1 MNTKNFNQLAFNR
14 LAELFFFF
22 FKIGLFTFGGG
33 YAMLPLIEREITDHK
48 KWINKEEFVD
58 MLAVVQSVPGAI
70 AINTATFIGIKT
82 EGRKGAW
89 AASLGIILP
98 SFIIIVIIAA
108 FFGKYGGH
116 QIIEAAFRGIR
127 PAVAAL
133 IAVAAIR
140 VGKASLKDLVSWV
153 ATAAAVLLIVVLQ
166 IHAILVILSGALYGL
181 AVYKFWPQKVNEI
194 TKTKDKNNGLP

>member
-1 MNTKNFNQLAFNR
+1 MNAKNTRQ
-14 LAELFFFF
+14 LAELFFSF

-82 EGRKGAW
+82 AGRKGAW
-89 AASLGIILP
+89 AASIGMILP
-98 SFIIIVIIAA
+98 SFIIMVIIAA
-108 FFGKYGGH
+108 FFGKFGDH
-116 QIIEAAFRGIR
+116 QLIEAAFRGIR

-140 VGKASLKDLVSWV
+140 VGKASLRDLISWAV
-153 ATAAAVLLIVVLQ
+153 AATAVLLIVVFQ
-166 IHAILVILSGALYGL
+166 IHAILIILGGALYGL

-194 TKTKDKNNGLP
+194 IKEKDKNNDLS